1 MCLLLC
7 RLLMCWDF
15 SKCPLGTRN
24 QNLTAGLLGP
34 VGCGMGSLMD
44 AQLRWDLAFIECLVV
59 VVLLKPHFCGVVRL
73 LPLGSDVAMGRV
85 LIGLQQSSQS
95 YPKRWTDWHWLHQH
109 SHSTSCH
116 VADTSCQISC
126 VYKILSVMSF
136 CQTLWC
142 TVSCCITILHPY
154 YLYIFQW
161 SDTCWSLPHVDTS
174 CSNVLM
180 KCFWVAHYCALGW
193 GVTAADFVLT
203 QKNRKKEN
211 SFWLWRADSSS
222 TSHLIKFH
230 LGLE

>member
-1 MCLLLC
+1 MCLLLY
-7 RLLMCWDF
+7 RLPMCWDF

-44 AQLRWDLAFIECLVV
+44 AQLRWDLASIECLVV

-73 LPLGSDVAMGRV
+73 LPLGSAVAMGRV

-95 YPKRWTDWHWLHQH
+95 CPKRWTNWHWLHQH

-142 TVSCCITILHPY
+142 TVSCYITILHPY
-154 YLYIFQW
+154 YLYISQW
-161 SDTCWSLPHVDTS
+161 SDTSWSLPHVDTS

-180 KCFWVAHYCALGW
+180 KCSLLCIRVRCYGCCLCSDTKKQKERKQFLT
-193 GVTAADFVLT
+193 VT
-203 QKNRKKEN
+203 
-211 SFWLWRADSSS
+211 ADSSS

>member
-7 RLLMCWDF
+7 RLPMCWDF

-24 QNLTAGLLGP
+24 QNLTVGLLGP

-73 LPLGSDVAMGRV
+73 LPLGSAVAMGRV

-95 YPKRWTDWHWLHQH
+95 CLKRWTNWHWLHQH

-142 TVSCCITILHPY
+142 TVSCYITILHPY
-154 YLYIFQW
+154 YLYISQW
-161 SDTCWSLPHVDTS
+161 SDTSWSLPHVDTS

-193 GVTAADFVLT
+193 GVTAAVFVLT
-203 QKNRKKEN
+203 PKNRKKEN
-211 SFWLWRADSSS
+211 SFWLWRPTALQRR
-222 TSHLIKFH
+222 T
-230 LGLE
+230 